1 MKIIFTI
8 LLSLVLVKCGS
19 TEGAPNMQRN
29 LLLIGLGSTKSEVL
43 NIMGA
48 PAGRS
53 FWGEAEAWTYCA
65 AQPSRYHRMGGI
77 SGANGFGV
85 TTNQIAVLWFAGD
98 SVAALTE
105 ETQRW
110 DANKDRTPDKGCDA
124 LPAIDWGKIPADLS
138 IELRNR

>member
-8 LLSLVLVKCGS
+8 LLTLVLVSCGS
-19 TEGAPNMQRN
+19 TEGTPNMQRK
-29 LLLIGLGSTKSEVL
+29 LLLIGSGSTKSEVL

-48 PAGRS
+48 PTGKS
-53 FWGEAEAWTYCA
+53 FSGEAEAWTYCA
-65 AQPSRYHRMGGI
+65 VQPSRYHRMGGTVR
-77 SGANGFGV
+77 GFGV

-110 DANKDRTPDKGCDA
+110 DANRDRTPYRGCDA
-124 LPAIDWGKIPADLS
+124 LPTIDWGQIPADLS
-138 IELRNR
+138 IELRKG